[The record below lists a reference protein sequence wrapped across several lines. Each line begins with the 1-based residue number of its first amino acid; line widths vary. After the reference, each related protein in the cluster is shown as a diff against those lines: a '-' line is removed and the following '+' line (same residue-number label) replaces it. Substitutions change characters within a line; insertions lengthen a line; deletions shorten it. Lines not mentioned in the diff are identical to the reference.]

1 MFVGNRML
9 CILSLLLGTLSHSHA
24 QVTLKGRVV
33 DIGQPEG
40 KEGVDNV
47 TVQVFNSSPYG
58 LLTEGITGVDGRYEL
73 TVQSSGKGKL
83 LLQISKVGYLAR
95 PLIQEARLN
104 VQEQKTA
111 RLAVESG
118 STAYYEQ
125 IERNMLVA
133 DATTLTSFFPT
144 VLALSGSE
152 KQSMLDRL
160 KLRSEAL
167 YAEYEQSNSTLKTS
181 QAMKTALN
189 PESAILVYPNFEVT
203 GTILL
208 LGAVPT
214 SSEKDAIRHLT
225 ASISSLAVVENR
237 LEVERGAKT
246 AGIPNFEGNSGLGT
260 GGRLILNLP
269 ITGSNSKSQKT
280 PSNSQQD
287 LLQRRLSGPQ

>member
-1 MFVGNRML
+1 ML
-9 CILSLLLGTLSHSHA
+9 CILSLVLGALSNSHA

-40 KEGVDNV
+40 KEGVDNA
-47 TVQVFNSSPYG
+47 TVQVFNSSPHG
-58 LLTEGITGVDGRYEL
+58 LLTEGITGLDGRYEL
-73 TVQSSGKGKL
+73 TVQSPGKGKL
-83 LLQISKVGYLAR
+83 LLQISKIGYLAR

-125 IERNMLVA
+125 IERNMLVV
-133 DATTLTSFFPT
+133 DAATLTSFFPT
-144 VLALSGSE
+144 VLALSGPE

-160 KLRSEAL
+160 RLRSEAL
-167 YAEYEQSNSTLKTS
+167 YAEYERSNSTYKTS

-189 PESAILVYPNFEVT
+189 PESSVLVYPNFEVT

-214 SSEKDAIRHLT
+214 SSEKDALRRLT

-246 AGIPNFEGNSGLGT
+246 AGIPNFEGNRGFGT
-260 GGRLILNLP
+260 GGRLNLNSTINGL
-269 ITGSNSKSQKT
+269 GSKPPQT
-280 PSNSQQD
+280 PPKFQQD
-287 LLQRRLSGPQ
+287 LPQRRIGGPG